1 MPLPLIFGPSSI
13 LSTLLLGASVG
24 LLLTVISL
32 NLLFAEATPKAIMRT
47 MNVKGL
53 TLYHLKSHLQV
64 HLHIIWSIIYFFGWN
79 WYFMII
85 FCFIP
90 IFDALQKYRLGK
102 QSGKDSDEGCKDGR
116 FFLSEL
122 LNYMP
127 LIWILI
133 MVSLIELCINV
144 LFNRLCTC
152 LSLFPCSEKGWL
164 WNSHLYKTGPKSYT
178 SNTVYNIN
186 FFVMV

>member
-1 MPLPLIFGPSSI
+1 MCLLIII
-13 LSTLLLGASVG
+13 LLK
-24 LLLTVISL
+24 
-32 NLLFAEATPKAIMRT
+32 LLFAEATPKAIMRT

-102 QSGKDSDEGCKDGR
+102 QSGKDSDEGLKDGR
-116 FFLSEL
+116 F
-122 LNYMP
+122 
-127 LIWILI
+127 
-133 MVSLIELCINV
+133 VSLLLSINA
-144 LFNRLCTC
+144 LFNWLVTC